1 MKKTNYLIIL
11 GIVFMIISL
20 LIMMN
25 PTLALIVTL
34 FLWILLTF
42 MSLIINYREKR
53 KTDRKNANK
62 DIYSSSD

>member
-25 PTLALIVTL
+25 PTLALLVTL

-53 KTDRKNANK
+53 KTDN
-62 DIYSSSD
+62 